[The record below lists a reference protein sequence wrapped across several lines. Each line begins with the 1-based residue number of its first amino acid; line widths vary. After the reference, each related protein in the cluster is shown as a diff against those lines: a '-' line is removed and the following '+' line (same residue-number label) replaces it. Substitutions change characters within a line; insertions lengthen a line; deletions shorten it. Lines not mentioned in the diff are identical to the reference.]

1 MTASEKLNRREVVKS
16 LLSNRGETLV
26 VTGLGQPAY
35 DAFAAGDDPR
45 NFYLWGAMGGAASM
59 GLGLAVAQP
68 ERRVVVLT
76 GDGELLMGLG
86 SLAAVGAEKAGNL
99 AIVVLDNERYG
110 ETGQQKTHTGR
121 GTDLAAVAMA
131 VGFRTALTVADEAD
145 LPEAIRI
152 AREGEGPVMVVIKVS
167 EAPAGMALP
176 PKDGAYLKMRFRE
189 AVLGD
194 RTPG

>member
-1 MTASEKLNRREVVKS
+1 MTGSEKLSRREVVKS

-45 NFYLWGAMGGAASM
+45 NFYLWGAMGGAVSM
-59 GLGLAVAQP
+59 GLGLAVAQS

-86 SLAAVGAEKAGNL
+86 SLAAAGAEKASNL
-99 AIVVLDNERYG
+99 AVVVLDNERYG
-110 ETGQQKTHTGR
+110 ETGQQTTHTAR
-121 GTDLAAVAMA
+121 GTDLAAVASA
-131 VGFRTALTVADEAD
+131 VGFRTALTVTAEAE
-145 LPEAIRI
+145 LPEAIRT

-167 EAPAGMALP
+167 DAPAGMALP

-194 RTPG
+194 RTSG